1 MDNLQALLS
10 ALTQDTLPL
19 PLIKEAAAVFLAV
32 LLAWV
37 AAWLLGRRV
46 SHPSVL
52 FGEKVIEGLMFPFL
66 ALCFTYAAQIW
77 LSKQQ
82 TLMLFKLALPVLL
95 SLVLIRLIARV
106 FRAVFP
112 SSPVALLT
120 ERFVSW
126 MAWGLAFLWITDV
139 LPLVILEMEQIHLNF
154 GRIKLDLRTLFE
166 GLLSSALVLV
176 MSLWFSAFIEHR
188 VLSQTMSDLSMR
200 KVAANVL
207 RAVMLLLGLLLALS
221 AVGVDLTA
229 LSVLGGALGVGLG
242 LGLQK
247 LAANYV
253 SGFVILVERSV
264 RIGDHVRVDGVEG
277 HVSDIK
283 TRYTLVRDAHGR
295 EAILPN
301 EMFLTQRVDN
311 YSLSD
316 ALVSLQTTVTVSL
329 DSPVDEVKQVLRN
342 ALDSV
347 ASLAAEPPAQV
358 YFSRFTPDGLEFTLQ
373 CWMVDKL
380 QARMAILSQIH
391 EAAWKALQDANIHLP
406 PPKPVWPSGE

>member
-10 ALTQDTLPL
+10 ALTQDSLPL
-19 PLIKEAAAVFLAV
+19 SLVKEAAFVFLAV

-126 MAWGLAFLWITDV
+126 MAWGLAVLWITDV
-139 LPLVILEMEQIHLNF
+139 LPLVIMEMEQIHLNF

-176 MSLWFSAFIEHR
+176 LSLWFSAFIEHR

-264 RIGDHVRVDGVEG
+264 RIGDHVRVDGIEG
-277 HVSDIK
+277 NVSDIK
-283 TRYTLVRDAHGR
+283 TRYTLVRDAYGR
-295 EAILPN
+295 EVIIPN
-301 EMFLTQRVDN
+301 EMLLTQRVDN

-316 ALVSLQTTVTVSL
+316 AIVSLQTTVTVSIENSAVL
-329 DSPVDEVKQVLRN
+329 VKQVLN
-342 ALDSV
+342 EALGKV
-347 ASLAAEPPAQV
+347 PSLTKEPPPQV
-358 YFSRFTPDGLEFTLQ
+358 FFTRFSPDGLEFTLLF
-373 CWMVDKL
+373 WMIDTP
-380 QARMAILSQIH
+380 QARLSVLSEVNDATWQALKAVQIG
-391 EAAWKALQDANIHLP
+391 LP
-406 PPKPVWPSGE
+406 PLKTL